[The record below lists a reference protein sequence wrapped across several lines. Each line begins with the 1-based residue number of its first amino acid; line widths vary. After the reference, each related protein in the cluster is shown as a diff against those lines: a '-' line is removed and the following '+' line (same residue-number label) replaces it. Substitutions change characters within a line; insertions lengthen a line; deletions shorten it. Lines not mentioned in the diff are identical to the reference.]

1 MQANAHTYK
10 GAATRYLNW
19 AAECLEA
26 KDYQLALAYLKRAL
40 SMANKSQG
48 LVSAGRIL
56 VAIRRTHERIKAK

>member
-1 MQANAHTYK
+1 MQPNAHTYK
-10 GAATRYLNW
+10 NAAARYLDW
-19 AAECLEA
+19 AAEALSA
-26 KDYQLALAYLKRAL
+26 QDWQLGLAYLKRAL